1 MDMRLS
7 VDSRED
13 VKYFKFLKDA
23 FPNHSVDRVALKTGD
38 YVSDKV
44 MVERKSL
51 QDLHQSTF
59 NGRLNDQIGRMVLDD
74 RLPVLLVTG
83 NLKEYSKKLENAN
96 VEPKVEMLFSVIAE
110 NMVRYNIPVFW
121 VENVIN
127 GLIVI
132 VKFMEKMDEDKWMVP
147 LKRDSDGL
155 CARLMKIK
163 KWQWIEIKERFGP
176 SMEDMSMCDVDDFKT
191 IDGIGPMK
199 AKFIKRILCE
209 DVV

>member
-1 MDMRLS
+1 MRLS

-13 VKYFKFLKDA
+13 MKYFKFLKDA
-23 FPNHSVDRVALKTGD
+23 FPNHDVERVALKTGD

-59 NGRLNDQIGRMVLDD
+59 NGRLNDQIGRMVLDE

-83 NLKEYSKKLENAN
+83 NLKEYSARLSVAE
-96 VEPKVEMLFSVIAE
+96 VEPKIDMLFSVIAD
-110 NMVRYNIPVFW
+110 NAARYNIPVFW
-121 VENVIN
+121 VENTIN
-127 GLIVI
+127 GLITI
-132 VKFMEKMDEDKWMVP
+132 VKFMEKMEDDKWMVP

-163 KWQWIEIKERFGP
+163 KWQWVEIKEMFGP
-176 SMEDMSMCDVDDFKT
+176 SMEEMVQCEAKDFQT
-191 IDGIGPMK
+191 IAGIGPAK
-199 AKFIKRILCE
+199 AAFIKRILCE

>member
-1 MDMRLS
+1 MRLS

-13 VKYFKFLKDA
+13 MKYFKFLKDA
-23 FPNHSVDRVALKTGD
+23 FPNHDVERVALTTGD

-59 NGRLNDQIGRMVLDD
+59 NGRLNDQIGRMVLDE

-83 NLKEYSKKLENAN
+83 NLREYSARLSVAD
-96 VEPKVEMLFSVIAE
+96 VEPKVDMLFSVVAD
-110 NMVRYNIPVFW
+110 NAARYNIPVFW
-121 VENVIN
+121 IENTIN
-127 GLIVI
+127 GLITI
-132 VKFMEKMDEDKWMVP
+132 VKFMEKMDDDKWMVP

-163 KWQWIEIKERFGP
+163 KWQWTDMKELFGP
-176 SMEDMSMCDVDDFKT
+176 SMSEMAKCDAKEFQT
-191 IDGIGPMK
+191 IAGIGPAK
-199 AKFIKRILCE
+199 AKFIKGILSE
-209 DVV
+209 NVV